1 MVIEVKT
8 GTLCLAM
15 TMSEHTRMIVTPSH
29 EYFSS
34 FPLIVVYGL
43 LELHTA
49 PMHLVIL
56 GCFNFYGLVP
66 DPYKHLT
73 SFDVEFHQSVT
84 HGPFLPSFEHL
95 VNFVCLMEE
104 RGNSFSLPTSSCH
117 SVS

>member
-1 MVIEVKT
+1 MVVEVKT

-15 TMSEHTRMIVTPSH
+15 TMSEHAKMIVTPSH

-84 HGPFLPSFEHL
+84 HEPFSPKF
-95 VNFVCLMEE
+95 
-104 RGNSFSLPTSSCH
+104 
-117 SVS
+117 